1 MKKNGRLLG
10 GRSCMKVSIVG
21 LVIGVVFGAAN
32 LTPADTERPSSSA

>member
-10 GRSCMKVSIVG
+10 GRSCMRVYIVG
-21 LVIGVVFGAAN
+21 VVIGAAN